1 MVGQIKRRLAGEPL
15 RPYHYRDHGSLVS
28 LGDYSTV
35 GSLMGKLIGRNLFI
49 EGYFARA
56 MYKAL
61 YKMHQLALH
70 GPTKVALDTVARII
84 TRRTEPHVKL
94 H

>member
-1 MVGQIKRRLAGEPL
+1 MIKILDVQPTAAVPG
-15 RPYHYRDHGSLVS
+15 G
-28 LGDYSTV
+28 
-35 GSLMGKLIGRNLFI
+35 NLFI
-49 EGYFARA
+49 EGLFAGL
-56 MYKAL
+56 MYKSL

-70 GPTKVALDTVARII
+70 GATKVALDTVARLI